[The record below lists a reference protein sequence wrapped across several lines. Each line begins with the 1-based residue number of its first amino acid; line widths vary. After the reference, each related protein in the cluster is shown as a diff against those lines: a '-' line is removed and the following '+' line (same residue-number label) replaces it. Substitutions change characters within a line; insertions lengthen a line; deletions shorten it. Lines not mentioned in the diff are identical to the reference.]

1 MKEVKQKKTVLVET
15 IQKSVEIYGQFYP
28 ILIDADTKEILD
40 GRKRDLAIENPRVEE
55 VKIQSPEHKM
65 AIKYHNLWLREQVDG
80 AKKTKILAEIAEETG
95 WRGNKPFADFFGV
108 TEQAVSKYLPQKYKI
123 QNHASHKPE
132 ESTALNVDKEA
143 DKAVVSLNKA
153 EKTIDELDIPTE
165 TKEKLKD
172 AIAEV
177 EEEIKQTPFT
187 PTTKTDSFKKW
198 MSKVNPFYLSVWGCL
213 DKRPEGYGDAG
224 FHGNCSPTVI
234 IGVLEKFSHPDQTIL
249 DPMAG
254 SGTFGDVAKAM
265 GYNKVFMSDIKPM
278 RENIEKRDASNT
290 GYEDN
295 QFDLVFAHYPYWKLI
310 EYTENDPLDASRMGF
325 EKFMLW
331 SENVFIE
338 MSRVLR
344 KKGYFIVMIG
354 NMRKEGILDL
364 ESHISLQG
372 SKYFTLW
379 DKIIKTI
386 RTWSPETKGSRMGL
400 AQSRAKQHN
409 YSIVNHDTILVFRK
423 D

>member
-108 TEQAVSKYLPQKYKI
+108 TEQAISKYLPQKYKNEVKSKAGSAK
-123 QNHASHKPE
+123 QRLSE
-132 ESTALNVDKEA
+132 EKEA
-143 DKAVVSLNKA
+143 VTAVISLNKA
-153 EKTIDELDIPTE
+153 AKTIDEINIPIE
-165 TKEKLKD
+165 AKEKLKD

-198 MSKVNPFYLSVWGCL
+198 MSKVNPLYLSVWGCL

-265 GYNKVFMSDIKPM
+265 GYSKVFMSDIKPM
-278 RENIEKRDASNT
+278 REDIEKRDASNT
-290 GYEDN
+290 GYDDN

-310 EYTENDPLDASRMGF
+310 EYTENNPLDASRMEFGA
-325 EKFMLW
+325 FMDW
-331 SENVFIE
+331 SEKVFIE
-338 MSRVLR
+338 MTRILR
-344 KKGYFIVMIG
+344 KKGCFIVMIG
-354 NMRKEGILDL
+354 NMRKEGVLDL

-372 SKYFTLW
+372 SRHFTLW